1 VCVCVRVCVC
11 VCMCGCVCGC
21 VLCVCGSRGGVGGHM
36 RNVETDG
43 LQRAREEEDEE
54 EEEMGIAHGSGL
66 HRTV

>member
-1 VCVCVRVCVC
+1 
-11 VCMCGCVCGC
+11 
-21 VLCVCGSRGGVGGHM
+21 M